1 MFAVLVV
8 GVGDVVRD
16 ADGNRLAAV
25 EGGLDAIVLVIRRRG
40 AEGVLAGPGEQPAAD
55 ADLKIVGE
63 EVVGDSAAVPQQ
75 PALPGDAVVQY
86 QPVVLGAQ
94 PGDHRRPQFVR
105 ARLAGGTVD
114 RRRRAAGGERQV
126 RVLVGDGDYREPL
139 EEELPEEIENVQ
151 ADVVGWVDRDEIPKQ
166 LNRLQLL
173 VVPSHLS

>member
-1 MFAVLVV
+1 
-8 GVGDVVRD
+8 
-16 ADGNRLAAV
+16 
-25 EGGLDAIVLVIRRRG
+25 
-40 AEGVLAGPGEQPAAD
+40 
-55 ADLKIVGE
+55 
-63 EVVGDSAAVPQQ
+63 
-75 PALPGDAVVQY
+75 
-86 QPVVLGAQ
+86 
-94 PGDHRRPQFVR
+94 VR